1 MENISIDKRAA
12 LEIIMDDE
20 AIIIDVRTP
29 EELEDVPPITDEVYN
44 IPFNNEFI
52 NILEEEELDKDT
64 KILVYCTHGIRSKK
78 AVILMR
84 DKGFKNAYTLDGG
97 LEAILTSDGC
107 WE

>member
-52 NILEEEELDKDT
+52 NILEEEELDLESFYMQLTD
-64 KILVYCTHGIRSKK
+64 KILKFIRLSKQ
-78 AVILMR
+78 
-84 DKGFKNAYTLDGG
+84 LD
-97 LEAILTSDGC
+97 IMKHP
-107 WE
+107 